1 MSKDFG
7 GDIPLMRNLR
17 QPAARRLQVWALR
30 LLAALVGLWAARQ
43 VLTNEAFGWNY
54 FLQYFFHPS
63 IVKGVW
69 LTAWLA
75 TVSML
80 LAIALGV
87 VLALMDRSKSAGLQL
102 FSRGYVALFRSVPT
116 LVQILLWYNIGAFWP
131 VLGFW
136 IPFTDLGLG
145 VAANDVINGVSAA
158 ILALGL
164 QEAAYM
170 SEIVRAGLV
179 SVPKEQ
185 VDAARGLGMT
195 TREANLRVV
204 LPQALPVMLP
214 PTGNAF
220 VGQIKSTSLVAMIGG
235 GDLLTNAQHIYQLNY
250 RIIPLLMVASAWYM
264 VLTVVATLLF
274 LALERKLGR
283 SSIRPAA
290 RDWRILLDWFGATN
304 RRAGNQAGG
313 I

>member
-1 MSKDFG
+1 
-7 GDIPLMRNLR
+7 
-17 QPAARRLQVWALR
+17 
-30 LLAALVGLWAARQ
+30 
-43 VLTNEAFGWNY
+43 
-54 FLQYFFHPS
+54 
-63 IVKGVW
+63 
-69 LTAWLA
+69 
-75 TVSML
+75 
-80 LAIALGV
+80 
-87 VLALMDRSKSAGLQL
+87 
-102 FSRGYVALFRSVPT
+102 
-116 LVQILLWYNIGAFWP
+116 
-131 VLGFW
+131 
-136 IPFTDLGLG
+136 
-145 VAANDVINGVSAA
+145 
-158 ILALGL
+158 
-164 QEAAYM
+164 
-170 SEIVRAGLV
+170 
-179 SVPKEQ
+179 
-185 VDAARGLGMT
+185 MT

-283 SSIRPAA
+283 SSNRPAA

-304 RRAGNQAGG
+304 RRAGNQAGE